1 MRGLLRGFCQST
13 GWASR
18 QHQSS
23 LVEQGCESGQCPLL
37 VPGRAGVPHCL
48 MAHTKYEAAA
58 APPVLWLTSVASPGM
73 EAASHLT
80 GADGAVTAL
89 HTAG

>member
-1 MRGLLRGFCQST
+1 MGV
-13 GWASR
+13 
-18 QHQSS
+18 S
-23 LVEQGCESGQCPLL
+23 LVSVHCWSL
-37 VPGRAGVPHCL
+37 AGLEFLSL

-73 EAASHLT
+73 EAVSHLT